1 LAGGVGGSQP
11 VVVSGSFSLS
21 STASH
26 TGRTGAA
33 APPAGWA
40 SSGYNGSNGAT
51 SSLFGGTFIGSGG
64 SGAIADNITAM
75 APDALTELDANAL
88 TELENV
94 SVMFVQSQNE
104 GTIATG
110 DTRVNARLV
119 GVSSEYFEAVKP
131 EIAMGSYLSSSSFA
145 QTAKDVVFGADAAN
159 DVGLTAD
166 MLGQTVKL
174 NGQDF
179 RLVGVLDDQAGF
191 GTSGRVYVTLDS
203 ARKLFS
209 QYPYVSSIV
218 IQANTAEQ
226 VDALQLTADSLLRE
240 RYGLGADTDARY
252 TITNQA
258 SLIAAVSSITDTL
271 GLLLTGIAAISLIV
285 GGIGIMNI
293 MLVSVRERTREIG
306 VRRAIGAK
314 QSNILTQFLIEAIV
328 LSLAGGVIGLILG
341 QIAAFFLAIL
351 GDWVFA
357 IKLDTVVLALGFS
370 LLVGVVFGVWPA
382 RTAAKLEP
390 IDALR
395 FE

>member
-1 LAGGVGGSQP
+1 MLGVVIGVAAIVALTSIVDGASQGINKSLAT
-11 VVVSGSFSLS
+11 L
-21 STASH
+21 
-26 TGRTGAA
+26 
-33 APPAGWA
+33 
-40 SSGYNGSNGAT
+40 
-51 SSLFGGTFIGSGG
+51 GTNQL
-64 SGAIADNITAM
+64 NITAM
-75 APDALTELDANAL
+75 APDSLTEQDAQELAA
-88 TELENV
+88 LENV
-94 SVMFVQSQNE
+94 SVMFVQSQNQ
-104 GTIATG
+104 GTIAT
-110 DTRVNARLV
+110 DDKRVNARLV
-119 GVSSEYFEAVKP
+119 GVSAQYFEAVKP
-131 EIAMGSYLSSSSFA
+131 EIALGSYLSSSSFA
-145 QTAKDVVFGADAAN
+145 ATAKDVVFGADAAN
-159 DVGLTAD
+159 DLGLTKA

-191 GTSGRVYVTLDS
+191 GTSGRVYVPIDS

-218 IQANTAEQ
+218 IQAETPEQ
-226 VDALQLTADSLLRE
+226 VDTLQLQADILLRE
-240 RYGLGADTDARY
+240 RYGLGAETTARY

-258 SLIAAVSSITDTL
+258 SLIAAVDSITATL

-328 LSLAGGVIGLILG
+328 LSLAGGVVGLILG
-341 QIAAFFLAIL
+341 EIAAFFLAVI
-351 GDWVFA
+351 GDWVFS
-357 IKLDTVVLALGFS
+357 IRLDTVGLALGFS

>member
-1 LAGGVGGSQP
+1 MKLLGTATLALNRIWATKIRSLLTMLGVVIGVAAIVALTSIVDGASQ
-11 VVVSGSFSLS
+11 GINKSL
-21 STASH
+21 
-26 TGRTGAA
+26 
-33 APPAGWA
+33 
-40 SSGYNGSNGAT
+40 AT
-51 SSLFGGTFIGSGG
+51 LGTNQL
-64 SGAIADNITAM
+64 NITAM
-75 APDALTELDANAL
+75 AADSLTEQDAQELAA
-88 TELENV
+88 LENV
-94 SVMFVQSQNE
+94 SVMFVQAQNQ

-110 DTRVNARLV
+110 DKRVNARLV
-119 GVSSEYFEAVKP
+119 GVSAKYFEAVKP
-131 EIAMGSYLSSSSFA
+131 EIALGSYLSSTSFA
-145 QTAKDVVFGADAAN
+145 ATAKDVVFGADAAN
-159 DVGLTAD
+159 DLGLTKA

-191 GTSGRVYVTLDS
+191 GTSGRVYVPIDS

-226 VDALQLTADSLLRE
+226 VDTLQLQADVLLRE
-240 RYGLGADTDARY
+240 RYGLGAETTARY

-258 SLIAAVSSITDTL
+258 SLIAAVGSITAIL

-328 LSLAGGVIGLILG
+328 LSLAGGVVGLILG
-341 QIAAFFLAIL
+341 EIAAFFLAVI
-351 GDWVFA
+351 GDWVFS
-357 IKLDTVVLALGFS
+357 IRLDTVGLALGFS

>member
-1 LAGGVGGSQP
+1 MRLLGTARLALNRIWATKVRSLLTMLGVVIGVAAIVALTSIVDGASQ
-11 VVVSGSFSLS
+11 GINKSL
-21 STASH
+21 
-26 TGRTGAA
+26 
-33 APPAGWA
+33 
-40 SSGYNGSNGAT
+40 AT
-51 SSLFGGTFIGSGG
+51 LGTNQL
-64 SGAIADNITAM
+64 NITAM
-75 APDALTELDANAL
+75 APDALSEQDAEALAALDG
-88 TELENV
+88 V
-94 SVMFVQSQNE
+94 SVMFVQTQNE
-104 GTIATG
+104 GTIAT
-110 DTRVNARLV
+110 DDARVNARLV
-119 GVSSEYFEAVKP
+119 GVSSQYFAAVKP
-131 EIAMGSYLSSSSFA
+131 DIAMGSYLSDSKFA
-145 QTAKDVVFGADAAN
+145 ATSKDVVFGADAAN
-159 DVGLTAD
+159 DLGLTSD
-166 MLGQTVKL
+166 MLGKTVKL

-191 GTSGRVYVTLDS
+191 GTNGRVYVTLDA

-218 IQANTAEQ
+218 VQAETPEA
-226 VDALQLTADSLLRE
+226 VDALQLASDRLLRE

-271 GLLLTGIAAISLIV
+271 GLLLTGIAGISLVV

-328 LSLAGGVIGLILG
+328 LSLAGGVVGLILG
-341 QIAAFFLAIL
+341 QIAAYFLAIV
-351 GDWVFA
+351 GDWVFS
-357 IKLDTVVLALGFS
+357 IQLETVLLALGFS
-370 LLVGVVFGVWPA
+370 LVVGVVFGVWPA

>member
-1 LAGGVGGSQP
+1 MRLLGTAALALNRIWATKVRSLLTMLGVVIGVAAIVALTSIVDGASQ
-11 VVVSGSFSLS
+11 GINKSL
-21 STASH
+21 
-26 TGRTGAA
+26 
-33 APPAGWA
+33 
-40 SSGYNGSNGAT
+40 AT
-51 SSLFGGTFIGSGG
+51 LGTNQL
-64 SGAIADNITAM
+64 NITAM

-88 TELENV
+88 AELENV

-131 EIAMGSYLSSSSFA
+131 EIALGSYLSSSSFA

-218 IQANTAEQ
+218 IQANTPEQ

-240 RYGLGADTDARY
+240 RYGLGADTEARY

-357 IKLDTVVLALGFS
+357 IKLDTVLLALGFS

>member
-1 LAGGVGGSQP
+1 MLGVVIGVAAIVALTSIVDGASQGINKSLAT
-11 VVVSGSFSLS
+11 L
-21 STASH
+21 
-26 TGRTGAA
+26 
-33 APPAGWA
+33 
-40 SSGYNGSNGAT
+40 
-51 SSLFGGTFIGSGG
+51 GTNQL
-64 SGAIADNITAM
+64 NITAM

-88 TELENV
+88 AELENV

-110 DTRVNARLV
+110 DTRVTARLV
-119 GVSSEYFEAVKP
+119 GVSSQYFEAVKP
-131 EIAMGSYLSSSSFA
+131 EIALGGYLSSSSFA
-145 QTAKDVVFGADAAN
+145 QSAKDVVFGADAAN

-218 IQANTAEQ
+218 IQANTPEQ
-226 VDALQLTADSLLRE
+226 VDALQVTADTLLRE
-240 RYGLGADTDARY
+240 RYGLSPDTTARY

-357 IKLDTVVLALGFS
+357 IRLDTVLLALGFS

>member
-1 LAGGVGGSQP
+1 MRLLGTAALALNRIWATKVRSLLTMLGVVIGVAAIVALTSIVDGASQ
-11 VVVSGSFSLS
+11 GINKSL
-21 STASH
+21 
-26 TGRTGAA
+26 
-33 APPAGWA
+33 
-40 SSGYNGSNGAT
+40 AT
-51 SSLFGGTFIGSGG
+51 LGTNQL
-64 SGAIADNITAM
+64 NITAM

-88 TELENV
+88 AELENV

-119 GVSSEYFEAVKP
+119 GVSPEYFQAVKP
-131 EIAMGSYLSSSSFA
+131 EIALGSYLSSSSFA

-218 IQANTAEQ
+218 IQANTPEQ

-240 RYGLGADTDARY
+240 RYGLGVDTEARY

-341 QIAAFFLAIL
+341 EIAAFFLAIL

>member
-1 LAGGVGGSQP
+1 MRLLGTAALALNRIWATKVRSLLTMLGVVIGVAAIVALTSIVDGASQ
-11 VVVSGSFSLS
+11 GINKSL
-21 STASH
+21 
-26 TGRTGAA
+26 
-33 APPAGWA
+33 
-40 SSGYNGSNGAT
+40 AT
-51 SSLFGGTFIGSGG
+51 LGTNQL
-64 SGAIADNITAM
+64 NITAM

-88 TELENV
+88 AELENV

-119 GVSSEYFEAVKP
+119 GVSPEYFQAVKP
-131 EIAMGSYLSSSSFA
+131 EIALGSYLSSSSFA

-218 IQANTAEQ
+218 VQANTPEQ

-341 QIAAFFLAIL
+341 EIAAFFLAIL

>member
-1 LAGGVGGSQP
+1 MRLLGTARLALNRIWATKVRSLLTMLGVVIGVAAIVALTSIVDGASQ
-11 VVVSGSFSLS
+11 GINKSL
-21 STASH
+21 
-26 TGRTGAA
+26 
-33 APPAGWA
+33 
-40 SSGYNGSNGAT
+40 AT
-51 SSLFGGTFIGSGG
+51 LGTNQL
-64 SGAIADNITAM
+64 NITAM
-75 APDALTELDANAL
+75 APDALSEQDAEALAALDG
-88 TELENV
+88 V
-94 SVMFVQSQNE
+94 SVMFVQTQNE
-104 GTIATG
+104 GTIAT
-110 DTRVNARLV
+110 DDARVNARLV
-119 GVSSEYFEAVKP
+119 GVSSQYFAAVKP
-131 EIAMGSYLSSSSFA
+131 DIAMGSYLSDSKFA
-145 QTAKDVVFGADAAN
+145 ATSKDVVFGADAAN
-159 DVGLTAD
+159 DLGLTSD
-166 MLGQTVKL
+166 MLGKTVKL

-191 GTSGRVYVTLDS
+191 GTNGRVYVTLDA

-218 IQANTAEQ
+218 VQAETPEA
-226 VDALQLTADSLLRE
+226 VDALQLASDRLLRE
-240 RYGLGADTDARY
+240 RYGLSADTDARY

-271 GLLLTGIAAISLIV
+271 GLLLTGIAGISLVV

-328 LSLAGGVIGLILG
+328 LSLAGGVVGLILG
-341 QIAAFFLAIL
+341 EIAAYFLAII
-351 GDWVFA
+351 GDWVFS
-357 IKLDTVVLALGFS
+357 IQLETVLLALGFS
-370 LLVGVVFGVWPA
+370 LVVGVVFGVWPA

>member
-1 LAGGVGGSQP
+1 VRLLGTAALALNRIWATKVRSLLTMLGVVIGVAAIVALTSIVDGASQ
-11 VVVSGSFSLS
+11 GINKSL
-21 STASH
+21 
-26 TGRTGAA
+26 
-33 APPAGWA
+33 
-40 SSGYNGSNGAT
+40 AT
-51 SSLFGGTFIGSGG
+51 LGTNQL
-64 SGAIADNITAM
+64 NITAM
-75 APDALTELDANAL
+75 APDALTELDASAL
-88 TELENV
+88 AELENV

-119 GVSSEYFEAVKP
+119 GVSSEYFQAVKP
-131 EIAMGSYLSSSSFA
+131 EIALGSYLSSSSFA

-218 IQANTAEQ
+218 IQANTPQQ

-240 RYGLGADTDARY
+240 RYGLGADTEARY

-328 LSLAGGVIGLILG
+328 LSLVGGVIGLILG
-341 QIAAFFLAIL
+341 EIAAFFLAIL
-351 GDWVFA
+351 GDWVFE

>member
-1 LAGGVGGSQP
+1 VAAIVALTSIVDGASQGINKSLAT
-11 VVVSGSFSLS
+11 L
-21 STASH
+21 
-26 TGRTGAA
+26 
-33 APPAGWA
+33 
-40 SSGYNGSNGAT
+40 
-51 SSLFGGTFIGSGG
+51 GTNQL
-64 SGAIADNITAM
+64 NITAM
-75 APDALTELDANAL
+75 AADSLTEQDAQELAA
-88 TELENV
+88 LENV
-94 SVMFVQSQNE
+94 SVMFVQSQNQ
-104 GTIATG
+104 GTVATG
-110 DTRVNARLV
+110 EKRVNARLV
-119 GVSSEYFEAVKP
+119 GVSAKYFEAVKP
-131 EIAMGSYLSSSSFA
+131 EIALGSYLSSSSFA
-145 QTAKDVVFGADAAN
+145 ATAKDVVFGADAAN
-159 DVGLTAD
+159 DLGLTKA

-191 GTSGRVYVTLDS
+191 GTSGRVYVPIDS

-218 IQANTAEQ
+218 IQAGTPEQ
-226 VDALQLTADSLLRE
+226 VDALQLQADVLLRE
-240 RYGLGADTDARY
+240 RYGLGEETTARY

-258 SLIAAVSSITDTL
+258 SLIAAVGSITATL

-328 LSLAGGVIGLILG
+328 LSLAGGVVGLILG
-341 QIAAFFLAIL
+341 EIAAFFLAVI

-357 IKLDTVVLALGFS
+357 IRLDTVGLALGFS

>member
-1 LAGGVGGSQP
+1 MNLLGTAALALNRIWATKVRSLLTMLGVVIGVAAIVALTSIVDGASQ
-11 VVVSGSFSLS
+11 GINKSL
-21 STASH
+21 
-26 TGRTGAA
+26 
-33 APPAGWA
+33 
-40 SSGYNGSNGAT
+40 AT
-51 SSLFGGTFIGSGG
+51 LGTNQL
-64 SGAIADNITAM
+64 NITAM
-75 APDALTELDANAL
+75 AADSLTEQDAQELAA
-88 TELENV
+88 LENV
-94 SVMFVQSQNE
+94 SLMFVQAQNQ

-110 DTRVNARLV
+110 DKRVNARLV
-119 GVSSEYFEAVKP
+119 GVSADYFEAVKP
-131 EIAMGSYLSSSSFA
+131 EIALGSYLSSSPFA
-145 QTAKDVVFGADAAN
+145 TTAKDVVFGADAAN
-159 DVGLTAD
+159 DLGLTEAV
-166 MLGQTVKL
+166 LGQTVKL

-191 GTSGRVYVTLDS
+191 GTSGRVYVPLDS

-218 IQANTAEQ
+218 IQAETAEQ
-226 VDALQLTADSLLRE
+226 VDTLQLQADVLLRE
-240 RYGLGADTDARY
+240 RYGLGDETTARY

-258 SLIAAVSSITDTL
+258 SLIAAVGSITATL
-271 GLLLTGIAAISLIV
+271 GLLLTGIAGISLIV

-328 LSLAGGVIGLILG
+328 LSLAGGVVGLILG
-341 QIAAFFLAIL
+341 EIAAFFLAVL

-357 IKLDTVVLALGFS
+357 IKLETVGLALGFS

>member
-1 LAGGVGGSQP
+1 VRLLGTAALALNRIWATKVRSLLTMLGVVIGVAAIVALTSIVDGASQ
-11 VVVSGSFSLS
+11 GINKSL
-21 STASH
+21 
-26 TGRTGAA
+26 
-33 APPAGWA
+33 
-40 SSGYNGSNGAT
+40 AT
-51 SSLFGGTFIGSGG
+51 LGTNQL
-64 SGAIADNITAM
+64 NITAM

-88 TELENV
+88 AELENV

-131 EIAMGSYLSSSSFA
+131 EIALGSYLSSSSFA

-191 GTSGRVYVTLDS
+191 GTSGRVYVTLES

-218 IQANTAEQ
+218 IQANTPEQ

-240 RYGLGADTDARY
+240 RYGLGA
-252 TITNQA
+252 
-258 SLIAAVSSITDTL
+258 SSITDTL

-328 LSLAGGVIGLILG
+328 LSLVGGVIGLILG
-341 QIAAFFLAIL
+341 EIAAFFLAIL

-357 IKLDTVVLALGFS
+357 IKLDTVLLALGFS

>member
-1 LAGGVGGSQP
+1 VRLLGTAALALNRIWATKVRSLLTMLGVVIGVAAIVALTSIVDGASQ
-11 VVVSGSFSLS
+11 GINKSL
-21 STASH
+21 
-26 TGRTGAA
+26 
-33 APPAGWA
+33 
-40 SSGYNGSNGAT
+40 AT
-51 SSLFGGTFIGSGG
+51 LGTNQL
-64 SGAIADNITAM
+64 NITAM

-88 TELENV
+88 AELDDV

-110 DTRVNARLV
+110 DIRVNARLV
-119 GVSSEYFEAVKP
+119 GVSSKYFEAVKP
-131 EIAMGSYLSSSSFA
+131 EIALGSYLSSSSYA

-191 GTSGRVYVTLDS
+191 GTGGRVYVTLDS

-218 IQANTAEQ
+218 VQANTPEQ
-226 VDALQLTADSLLRE
+226 VDALQLSVDQLLRE
-240 RYGLGADTDARY
+240 RYGLRAETDARY

-328 LSLAGGVIGLILG
+328 LSLAGGVIGLFFG
-341 QIAAFFLAIL
+341 QVAAFFLAIL

-357 IKLDTVVLALGFS
+357 IRLDTVLLALGFS

>member
-1 LAGGVGGSQP
+1 MRLLGTAALALNRIWATKVRSLLTMLGVVIGVAAIVALTSIVDGASQ
-11 VVVSGSFSLS
+11 GINKSL
-21 STASH
+21 
-26 TGRTGAA
+26 
-33 APPAGWA
+33 
-40 SSGYNGSNGAT
+40 AT
-51 SSLFGGTFIGSGG
+51 LGTNQL
-64 SGAIADNITAM
+64 NITAM

-166 MLGQTVKL
+166 MLGQTLKL

>member
-1 LAGGVGGSQP
+1 MRLLGTARLALNRIWATKVRSLLTMLGVVIGVAAIVALTSIVDGASQ
-11 VVVSGSFSLS
+11 GINKSL
-21 STASH
+21 
-26 TGRTGAA
+26 
-33 APPAGWA
+33 
-40 SSGYNGSNGAT
+40 AT
-51 SSLFGGTFIGSGG
+51 LGTNQL
-64 SGAIADNITAM
+64 NITAM
-75 APDALTELDANAL
+75 APDALSEQDANAL
-88 TELENV
+88 AALEGV
-94 SVMFVQSQNE
+94 SVMFVQTSNE
-104 GTIATG
+104 GTIATA
-110 DTRVNARLV
+110 DKRVNARLV
-119 GVSSEYFEAVKP
+119 GVSSEYFDAVKP
-131 EIAMGSYLSSSSFA
+131 DIAMGSYLSNSKFAASS
-145 QTAKDVVFGADAAN
+145 KDVVFGADAAN
-159 DVGLTAD
+159 DLGLTD
-166 MLGQTVKL
+166 EMLGQTVKL

-191 GTSGRVYVTLDS
+191 GTNGRVYVTLDA

-218 IQANTAEQ
+218 VQAETPEA
-226 VDALQLTADSLLRE
+226 VDALQLATDKLLRE
-240 RYGLGADTDARY
+240 RYGLGTDTDARY

-271 GLLLTGIAAISLIV
+271 GLLLTGIAGISLVV

-328 LSLAGGVIGLILG
+328 LSLAGGVVGLILG
-341 QIAAFFLAIL
+341 EIAAYFLAII
-351 GDWVFA
+351 GDWVFS
-357 IKLDTVVLALGFS
+357 IQLETVLLALGFS
-370 LLVGVVFGVWPA
+370 LVVGVVFGVWPA

>member
-1 LAGGVGGSQP
+1 MRLLGTARLALNRIWATKVRSLLTMLGVVIGVAAIVALTSIVDGASQ
-11 VVVSGSFSLS
+11 GINKSL
-21 STASH
+21 
-26 TGRTGAA
+26 
-33 APPAGWA
+33 
-40 SSGYNGSNGAT
+40 AT
-51 SSLFGGTFIGSGG
+51 LGTNQL
-64 SGAIADNITAM
+64 NITAM
-75 APDALTELDANAL
+75 APDALTEQDAAALAELDG
-88 TELENV
+88 V
-94 SVMFVQSQNE
+94 SVMFVQAQNE
-104 GTIATG
+104 GTIATQ
-110 DTRVNARLV
+110 DKRVNARLV
-119 GVSSEYFEAVKP
+119 GVSSQYFAAVKP
-131 EIAMGSYLSSSSFA
+131 EIALGAYLSDSKFA
-145 QTAKDVVFGADAAN
+145 ASAKDVVFGADAAN
-159 DVGLTAD
+159 DLGLTSD

-191 GTSGRVYVTLDS
+191 GTGGRVYVTLDA

-218 IQANTAEQ
+218 VQADTPEA
-226 VDALQLTADSLLRE
+226 VDALQVASDRLLRE
-240 RYGLGADTDARY
+240 RYGLNAETDARY

-271 GLLLTGIAAISLIV
+271 GLLLTGIAGISLIV

-328 LSLAGGVIGLILG
+328 LSLAGGVVGLILG
-341 QIAAFFLAIL
+341 QIAAFFLAII
-351 GDWVFA
+351 GDWVFS
-357 IKLDTVVLALGFS
+357 IQLETVLLALGFS
-370 LLVGVVFGVWPA
+370 LVVGVVFGVWPA

>member
-1 LAGGVGGSQP
+1 VRLLGTAALALNRIWATKVRSLLTMLGVVIGVAAIVALTSIVDGASQ
-11 VVVSGSFSLS
+11 GINKSL
-21 STASH
+21 
-26 TGRTGAA
+26 
-33 APPAGWA
+33 
-40 SSGYNGSNGAT
+40 AT
-51 SSLFGGTFIGSGG
+51 LGTNQL
-64 SGAIADNITAM
+64 NITAM

-88 TELENV
+88 AELENV

-119 GVSSEYFEAVKP
+119 GVSSEYFQAVKP
-131 EIAMGSYLSSSSFA
+131 EIALGSYLSSSSFA

-218 IQANTAEQ
+218 VQANTPEQ

-240 RYGLGADTDARY
+240 RYGLGADTEARY

-341 QIAAFFLAIL
+341 EIAAFFLAIL

-357 IKLDTVVLALGFS
+357 IKLDTVLLALGFS

>member
-1 LAGGVGGSQP
+1 MRILGTAALALNRIWATKVRSLLTMLGVVIGVAAIVALTSIVDGASQ
-11 VVVSGSFSLS
+11 GINKSL
-21 STASH
+21 
-26 TGRTGAA
+26 
-33 APPAGWA
+33 
-40 SSGYNGSNGAT
+40 AT
-51 SSLFGGTFIGSGG
+51 LGTNQL
-64 SGAIADNITAM
+64 NITAM

-88 TELENV
+88 ASLDDV
-94 SVMFVQSQNE
+94 SVMFVQSSNE

-119 GVSSEYFEAVKP
+119 GVSKDYFEAVKP
-131 EIAMGSYLSSSSFA
+131 EIALGAYLSSSSQA
-145 QTAKDVVFGADAAN
+145 QSAKDVVFGADAAN
-159 DVGLTAD
+159 DVGITSD

-218 IQANTAEQ
+218 IQANTPEQ
-226 VDALQLTADSLLRE
+226 VDALQVTADQLLRE
-240 RYGLGADTDARY
+240 RYGLAADTDARY

-328 LSLAGGVIGLILG
+328 LSLAGGVVGLILG
-341 QIAAFFLAIL
+341 EIAAFFLAIL
-351 GDWVFA
+351 GDWVFS
-357 IKLDTVVLALGFS
+357 IRLDTVLLALGFS
-370 LLVGVVFGVWPA
+370 LLVGVVFGVRPA

>member
-1 LAGGVGGSQP
+1 MRLLGTATLALNRIWATKVRSLLTMLGVVIGVAAIVALTSIVDGASQ
-11 VVVSGSFSLS
+11 GINKSL
-21 STASH
+21 
-26 TGRTGAA
+26 
-33 APPAGWA
+33 
-40 SSGYNGSNGAT
+40 AT
-51 SSLFGGTFIGSGG
+51 LGTNQL
-64 SGAIADNITAM
+64 NITAM
-75 APDALTELDANAL
+75 APDALSELDARAL
-88 TELENV
+88 AELDGV
-94 SVMFVQSQNE
+94 SVMFMQAQNE

-110 DTRVNARLV
+110 DTRVTARLV
-119 GVSSEYFEAVKP
+119 GVSSQYFEAVKP
-131 EIAMGSYLSSSSFA
+131 EVAMGSYLSSSSFA
-145 QTAKDVVFGADAAN
+145 ASAKDVVFGADAAN

-166 MLGQTVKL
+166 MLGKTVKL

-191 GTSGRVYVTLDS
+191 GTSGRVYVTLDA

-218 IQANTAEQ
+218 VQAKTPEQ
-226 VDALQLTADSLLRE
+226 VDALQLNTDSLLRE
-240 RYGLGADTDARY
+240 RYGLAQDTDARY

-258 SLIAAVSSITDTL
+258 SLLAAVGSITETL

-328 LSLAGGVIGLILG
+328 LSLAGGVVGLILG
-341 QIAAFFLAIL
+341 EIAAFFLALL
-351 GDWVFA
+351 GDWVFV
-357 IKLDTVVLALGFS
+357 IRLDTVTMALGFS
-370 LLVGVVFGVWPA
+370 LLIGVVFGVWPA

>member
-1 LAGGVGGSQP
+1 MKLLGTAALALNRIWATKVRSLLTMLGVVIGVAAIVALTSIVDGASQ
-11 VVVSGSFSLS
+11 GINKSL
-21 STASH
+21 
-26 TGRTGAA
+26 
-33 APPAGWA
+33 
-40 SSGYNGSNGAT
+40 AT
-51 SSLFGGTFIGSGG
+51 LGTNQL
-64 SGAIADNITAM
+64 NITAM
-75 APDALTELDANAL
+75 AADSLTEQDAQELAA
-88 TELENV
+88 LENV
-94 SVMFVQSQNE
+94 SVMFVQAQNQ

-110 DTRVNARLV
+110 DKRVSARLV
-119 GVSSEYFEAVKP
+119 GVSSQYFDAVKP
-131 EIAMGSYLSSSSFA
+131 EIALGSYLSSSSFA
-145 QTAKDVVFGADAAN
+145 GTAKDVVFGADAAN
-159 DVGLTAD
+159 DLGLTKA

-191 GTSGRVYVTLDS
+191 GTSGRVYVPIDS

-218 IQANTAEQ
+218 IQAGTPEQ
-226 VDALQLTADSLLRE
+226 VDTLQLQADVLLRE
-240 RYGLGADTDARY
+240 RYGLGAETTARY

-258 SLIAAVSSITDTL
+258 SLIAAVGSITATL

-328 LSLAGGVIGLILG
+328 LSLAGGVVGLILG
-341 QIAAFFLAIL
+341 EIAAFFLAVI

-357 IKLDTVVLALGFS
+357 IRLDTVGLALGFS

>member
-1 LAGGVGGSQP
+1 MRLLGTAALALNRIWATKVRSLLTMLGVVIGVAAIVALTSIVDGASQ
-11 VVVSGSFSLS
+11 GINKSL
-21 STASH
+21 
-26 TGRTGAA
+26 
-33 APPAGWA
+33 
-40 SSGYNGSNGAT
+40 AT
-51 SSLFGGTFIGSGG
+51 LGTNQL
-64 SGAIADNITAM
+64 NITAM

-88 TELENV
+88 AGLENV

-119 GVSSEYFEAVKP
+119 GVSPEYFQAVKP
-131 EIAMGSYLSSSSFA
+131 EIALGSYLSSSSYA

-218 IQANTAEQ
+218 IQSNTPEQ

-240 RYGLGADTDARY
+240 RYGLGVDTDARY

-341 QIAAFFLAIL
+341 EIAAFFLAIL

>member
-1 LAGGVGGSQP
+1 VRLLGTAALALNRIWATKVRSLLTMLGVVIGVAAIVALTSIVDGASQ
-11 VVVSGSFSLS
+11 GINKSL
-21 STASH
+21 
-26 TGRTGAA
+26 
-33 APPAGWA
+33 
-40 SSGYNGSNGAT
+40 AT
-51 SSLFGGTFIGSGG
+51 LGTNQL
-64 SGAIADNITAM
+64 NITAM

-88 TELENV
+88 AELENV

-110 DTRVNARLV
+110 DTRVIARLV

-131 EIAMGSYLSSSSFA
+131 EIALGSYLSSSSFA

-179 RLVGVLDDQAGF
+179 RFVGVLDDQAGF

-218 IQANTAEQ
+218 VQANTPEQ

-240 RYGLGADTDARY
+240 RYGLGVDTEARY

-328 LSLAGGVIGLILG
+328 LSLTGGVIGLILG
-341 QIAAFFLAIL
+341 EIAAFFLAIL

-357 IKLDTVVLALGFS
+357 IKLDTVLLALGFS

>member
-1 LAGGVGGSQP
+1 MLGVVIGVAAIVALTSIVDGASQGINKSLAT
-11 VVVSGSFSLS
+11 L
-21 STASH
+21 
-26 TGRTGAA
+26 
-33 APPAGWA
+33 
-40 SSGYNGSNGAT
+40 
-51 SSLFGGTFIGSGG
+51 GTNQL
-64 SGAIADNITAM
+64 NITAM

-88 TELENV
+88 AELENV

-110 DTRVNARLV
+110 DIRVNARLV
-119 GVSSEYFEAVKP
+119 GVSSKYFEAVKP
-131 EIAMGSYLSSSSFA
+131 EIALGSYLSSSSLA

-218 IQANTAEQ
+218 IQANTPEQ
-226 VDALQLTADSLLRE
+226 VDALQVTADSLLRE
-240 RYGLGADTDARY
+240 RYGLGADTEARY

-357 IKLDTVVLALGFS
+357 VKLDTVVLALGFS

>member
-1 LAGGVGGSQP
+1 MKLLGTAALALNRIWATKVRSLLTMLGVVIGVAAIVALTSIVDGASQ
-11 VVVSGSFSLS
+11 GINKSL
-21 STASH
+21 
-26 TGRTGAA
+26 
-33 APPAGWA
+33 
-40 SSGYNGSNGAT
+40 AT
-51 SSLFGGTFIGSGG
+51 LGTNQL
-64 SGAIADNITAM
+64 NITSM
-75 APDALTELDANAL
+75 AADSLTEQDAQELAA
-88 TELENV
+88 LENV
-94 SVMFVQSQNE
+94 SVMFVQAQNQ

-110 DTRVNARLV
+110 DKRVSARLV
-119 GVSSEYFEAVKP
+119 GVSSQYFDAVKP
-131 EIAMGSYLSSSSFA
+131 EIALGSYLSSSSFA
-145 QTAKDVVFGADAAN
+145 ATAKDVVFGADAAN
-159 DVGLTAD
+159 DLSLTKA

-191 GTSGRVYVTLDS
+191 GTSGRVYVPIDS

-218 IQANTAEQ
+218 IQADTPEQ
-226 VDALQLTADSLLRE
+226 VDTLQLQADVLLRE
-240 RYGLGADTDARY
+240 RYGLGEETTARY

-258 SLIAAVSSITDTL
+258 SLIAAVGSITATL

-328 LSLAGGVIGLILG
+328 LSLAGGVVGLILG
-341 QIAAFFLAIL
+341 EIAAFFLAVI

-357 IKLDTVVLALGFS
+357 IRLDTVGLALGFS

>member
-1 LAGGVGGSQP
+1 MRLLGTAALALNRIWATKVRSLLTMLGVVIGVAAIVALTSIVDGASQ
-11 VVVSGSFSLS
+11 GINKSL
-21 STASH
+21 
-26 TGRTGAA
+26 
-33 APPAGWA
+33 
-40 SSGYNGSNGAT
+40 AT
-51 SSLFGGTFIGSGG
+51 LGTNQL
-64 SGAIADNITAM
+64 NITAM

-88 TELENV
+88 AELENV

-119 GVSSEYFEAVKP
+119 GVSSEYFDAVRP
-131 EIAMGSYLSSSSFA
+131 EIALGSYLSSSSFA

-159 DVGLTAD
+159 DVGITAD

-218 IQANTAEQ
+218 IQANTPEQ
-226 VDALQLTADSLLRE
+226 VDALQVTADNLLRE
-240 RYGLGADTDARY
+240 RYGLGAETEARY

-351 GDWVFA
+351 GDWVFS
-357 IKLDTVVLALGFS
+357 IRLDTVLLALGFS

>member
-1 LAGGVGGSQP
+1 MKLLGTATLALNRIWATKIRSLLTMLGVVIGVAAIVALTSIVDGASQ
-11 VVVSGSFSLS
+11 GINKSL
-21 STASH
+21 
-26 TGRTGAA
+26 
-33 APPAGWA
+33 
-40 SSGYNGSNGAT
+40 AT
-51 SSLFGGTFIGSGG
+51 LGTNQL
-64 SGAIADNITAM
+64 NITAM
-75 APDALTELDANAL
+75 AADSLTEQDAQELAA
-88 TELENV
+88 LENV
-94 SVMFVQSQNE
+94 SVMFVQAQNQ

-110 DTRVNARLV
+110 DKRVNARLV
-119 GVSSEYFEAVKP
+119 GVSAKYFEAVKP
-131 EIAMGSYLSSSSFA
+131 EIALGSYLSSSSFA
-145 QTAKDVVFGADAAN
+145 ATAKDVVFGADAAN
-159 DVGLTAD
+159 DLGLTKA

-174 NGQDF
+174 NGQGF

-191 GTSGRVYVTLDS
+191 GTSGRVYVPIDS

-226 VDALQLTADSLLRE
+226 VDTLQLQADVLLRE
-240 RYGLGADTDARY
+240 RYGLGAETTARS

-258 SLIAAVSSITDTL
+258 SLIAAVGSITATL

-328 LSLAGGVIGLILG
+328 LSLAGGVVGLILG
-341 QIAAFFLAIL
+341 EIAAFFLAVI
-351 GDWVFA
+351 GDWVFS
-357 IKLDTVVLALGFS
+357 IRLDTVGLALGFS

>member
-1 LAGGVGGSQP
+1 MRLLGTAALALNRIWATKVRSLLTMLGVVIGVAAIVALTSIVDGASQ
-11 VVVSGSFSLS
+11 GINKSL
-21 STASH
+21 
-26 TGRTGAA
+26 
-33 APPAGWA
+33 
-40 SSGYNGSNGAT
+40 AT
-51 SSLFGGTFIGSGG
+51 LGTNQL
-64 SGAIADNITAM
+64 NITAM

-88 TELENV
+88 AELENV

-119 GVSSEYFEAVKP
+119 GVSSKYFQAVKP
-131 EIAMGSYLSSSSFA
+131 EIALGSYLSSSSFA

-218 IQANTAEQ
+218 IQANTPEQ
-226 VDALQLTADSLLRE
+226 VDVLQLTADSLLRE

-341 QIAAFFLAIL
+341 EIAAFFLAIL

-357 IKLDTVVLALGFS
+357 IKLDTVLLALGFS

>member
-1 LAGGVGGSQP
+1 MKLLGTATLALNRIWATKIRSLLTMLGVVIGVAAIVALTSIVDGASQ
-11 VVVSGSFSLS
+11 GINKSL
-21 STASH
+21 
-26 TGRTGAA
+26 
-33 APPAGWA
+33 
-40 SSGYNGSNGAT
+40 AT
-51 SSLFGGTFIGSGG
+51 LGTNQL
-64 SGAIADNITAM
+64 NITAM
-75 APDALTELDANAL
+75 AADSLTEQDSQELAA
-88 TELENV
+88 LENV
-94 SVMFVQSQNE
+94 SVMFVQAQNQ

-110 DTRVNARLV
+110 DKRVNARLV
-119 GVSSEYFEAVKP
+119 GVSAKYFEAVKP
-131 EIAMGSYLSSSSFA
+131 EIALGSYLSSSSFA
-145 QTAKDVVFGADAAN
+145 ATAKDVVFGADAAN
-159 DVGLTAD
+159 DLGLTKA

-191 GTSGRVYVTLDS
+191 GTSGRVYVPIDS

-226 VDALQLTADSLLRE
+226 VDTLQLQADVLLRE
-240 RYGLGADTDARY
+240 RYGLGAETTARY

-258 SLIAAVSSITDTL
+258 SLIAAVGSITATL

-328 LSLAGGVIGLILG
+328 LSLAGGVVGLILG
-341 QIAAFFLAIL
+341 EIAAFFLAVI
-351 GDWVFA
+351 GDWVFS
-357 IKLDTVVLALGFS
+357 IRLDTVGLALGFS

>member
-1 LAGGVGGSQP
+1 MRLLGTARLALNRIWATKVRSLLTMLGVVIGVAAIVALTSIVDGASQ
-11 VVVSGSFSLS
+11 GINKSL
-21 STASH
+21 
-26 TGRTGAA
+26 
-33 APPAGWA
+33 
-40 SSGYNGSNGAT
+40 AT
-51 SSLFGGTFIGSGG
+51 LGTNQL
-64 SGAIADNITAM
+64 NITAM
-75 APDALTELDANAL
+75 APDALSEQDAQALATLDG
-88 TELENV
+88 V
-94 SVMFVQSQNE
+94 SVMFVQTQND
-104 GTIATG
+104 GTIAT
-110 DTRVNARLV
+110 DDKRVNARLV
-119 GVSSEYFEAVKP
+119 GVSSQYFEAVKP
-131 EIAMGSYLSSSSFA
+131 DIALGSYLSDSKFA
-145 QTAKDVVFGADAAN
+145 ATSKDVVFGADAAN
-159 DVGLTAD
+159 ELGLTEK
-166 MLGQTVKL
+166 MLGEIVKL

-191 GTSGRVYVTLDS
+191 GTSGRVYVTLDA

-218 IQANTAEQ
+218 VQAETPEA
-226 VDALQLTADSLLRE
+226 VDALQLAADRLLRE
-240 RYGLGADTDARY
+240 RYGLSAATDARY

-271 GLLLTGIAAISLIV
+271 GLLLTGIAGISLVV

-328 LSLAGGVIGLILG
+328 LSLAGGVVGLILG
-341 QIAAFFLAIL
+341 EIAAYFLAII
-351 GDWVFA
+351 GDWVFS
-357 IKLDTVVLALGFS
+357 IQLETILLALGFS
-370 LLVGVVFGVWPA
+370 LVVGVVFGVWPA

>member
-1 LAGGVGGSQP
+1 MKILGTAALALNRIWATKVRSLLTMLGVVIGVAAIVALTSIVDGASQ
-11 VVVSGSFSLS
+11 GINKSL
-21 STASH
+21 
-26 TGRTGAA
+26 
-33 APPAGWA
+33 
-40 SSGYNGSNGAT
+40 AT
-51 SSLFGGTFIGSGG
+51 LGTNQL
-64 SGAIADNITAM
+64 NITAM
-75 APDALTELDANAL
+75 APDALTEQDAKAL
-88 TELENV
+88 AELEDV

-131 EIAMGSYLSSSSFA
+131 EIALGSYLSSSSFA

-159 DVGLTAD
+159 DVGLTAE

-191 GTSGRVYVTLDS
+191 GTGGRVYVTLDS

-218 IQANTAEQ
+218 IQANTPEQ
-226 VDALQLTADSLLRE
+226 VDGLQVTADSLLRE
-240 RYGLGADTDARY
+240 RYGLGVDTKARY

-314 QSNILTQFLIEAIV
+314 QSDILTQFLIEAIV
-328 LSLAGGVIGLILG
+328 LSLAGGVVGLILG
-341 QIAAFFLAIL
+341 EIAAFFLAIL

-357 IKLDTVVLALGFS
+357 IKLDTVLLALGFS

>member
-1 LAGGVGGSQP
+1 MKLLGTARLALNRIWATKVRSLLTMLGVVIGVAAIVALTSIVDGASQ
-11 VVVSGSFSLS
+11 GINKSL
-21 STASH
+21 
-26 TGRTGAA
+26 
-33 APPAGWA
+33 
-40 SSGYNGSNGAT
+40 AT
-51 SSLFGGTFIGSGG
+51 LGTNQL
-64 SGAIADNITAM
+64 NITAM
-75 APDALTELDANAL
+75 APDALSEQDAYALAELDGVL
-88 TELENV
+88 
-94 SVMFVQSQNE
+94 VMFVQTQNE
-104 GTIATG
+104 GTIAT
-110 DTRVNARLV
+110 DNKRVNARLV
-119 GVSSEYFEAVKP
+119 GVSAQYFEAVKP
-131 EIAMGSYLSSSSFA
+131 DIALGSYLSDSKFA
-145 QTAKDVVFGADAAN
+145 ASAKDVVFGADAAN
-159 DVGLTAD
+159 DLGLTAS
-166 MLGQTVKL
+166 MLGQSVKL

-191 GTSGRVYVTLDS
+191 GTSGRVYVTLDA

-218 IQANTAEQ
+218 VQAETPEA
-226 VDALQLTADSLLRE
+226 VDALQLATDKLLRE
-240 RYGLGADTDARY
+240 RYGLGTETDARY

-271 GLLLTGIAAISLIV
+271 GLLLTGIAGISLVV

-328 LSLAGGVIGLILG
+328 LSLAGGVVGLILG
-341 QIAAFFLAIL
+341 EIAAYFLAII
-351 GDWVFA
+351 GDWVFS
-357 IKLDTVVLALGFS
+357 IQLETVLLALGFS
-370 LLVGVVFGVWPA
+370 LVVGVVFGVWPA

>member
-1 LAGGVGGSQP
+1 MRILGTAALALNRIWATKVRSLLTMLGVVIGVAAIVALTSIVDGASQ
-11 VVVSGSFSLS
+11 GINKSL
-21 STASH
+21 
-26 TGRTGAA
+26 
-33 APPAGWA
+33 
-40 SSGYNGSNGAT
+40 AT
-51 SSLFGGTFIGSGG
+51 LGTNQL
-64 SGAIADNITAM
+64 NITAM

-88 TELENV
+88 EDLENV

-119 GVSSEYFEAVKP
+119 GVSSQYFEAVKP
-131 EIAMGSYLSSSSFA
+131 EIALGSYLSSSSFS

-218 IQANTAEQ
+218 IQANTPEQ
-226 VDALQLTADSLLRE
+226 VDALQVTADSLLRE
-240 RYGLGADTDARY
+240 RYGLSADTTARY

-341 QIAAFFLAIL
+341 QITAFFLAIL

-357 IKLDTVVLALGFS
+357 IKLDTVILALGFS

>member
-1 LAGGVGGSQP
+1 MRLLGTAALALNRIWATKVRSLLTMLGVVIGVAAIVALTSIVDGASQ
-11 VVVSGSFSLS
+11 GINKSL
-21 STASH
+21 
-26 TGRTGAA
+26 
-33 APPAGWA
+33 
-40 SSGYNGSNGAT
+40 AT
-51 SSLFGGTFIGSGG
+51 LGTNQL
-64 SGAIADNITAM
+64 NITAM

-88 TELENV
+88 AELENV

-110 DTRVNARLV
+110 DTRVTARLV
-119 GVSSEYFEAVKP
+119 GVSSQYFEAVKP
-131 EIAMGSYLSSSSFA
+131 EIALGAYLSSSSFS

-159 DVGLTAD
+159 DVGLTTD

-218 IQANTAEQ
+218 IQANTPEQ
-226 VDALQLTADSLLRE
+226 VDALQVTADSLLRE
-240 RYGLGADTDARY
+240 RYGLGADTEARY

-357 IKLDTVVLALGFS
+357 IRLDTVLLALGFS

>member
-1 LAGGVGGSQP
+1 MRLLGTARLALNRIWATKVRSLLTMLGVVIGVAAIVALTSIVDGASQ
-11 VVVSGSFSLS
+11 GINKSL
-21 STASH
+21 
-26 TGRTGAA
+26 
-33 APPAGWA
+33 APLGP
-40 SSGYNGSNGAT
+40 NQ
-51 SSLFGGTFIGSGG
+51 L
-64 SGAIADNITAM
+64 NITAM
-75 APDALTELDANAL
+75 APDALSEQDAEALAALDG
-88 TELENV
+88 V
-94 SVMFVQSQNE
+94 SVMFVQTQNE

-110 DTRVNARLV
+110 DKRVNARLV
-119 GVSSEYFEAVKP
+119 GVSSQYFAAVKP
-131 EIAMGSYLSSSSFA
+131 DIALGSYLSDSTFA
-145 QTAKDVVFGADAAN
+145 ATSKDVVFGADAAN
-159 DVGLTAD
+159 DLGLTAD
-166 MLGQTVKL
+166 MLGRTVKL

-191 GTSGRVYVTLDS
+191 GTNGRVYVTLDA

-218 IQANTAEQ
+218 VQAETPEA
-226 VDALQLTADSLLRE
+226 VDALQLASDRLLRE
-240 RYGLGADTDARY
+240 RYGLGVDTDARY

-271 GLLLTGIAAISLIV
+271 GLLLTGIAGISLVV

-328 LSLAGGVIGLILG
+328 LSLAGGVVGLILG
-341 QIAAFFLAIL
+341 QIAAYFLAII
-351 GDWVFA
+351 GDWVFS
-357 IKLDTVVLALGFS
+357 IQLETVLLALGFS
-370 LLVGVVFGVWPA
+370 LVVGVVFGVWPA

>member
-1 LAGGVGGSQP
+1 MKLLGTATLALNRIWATKIRSLLTMLGVVIGVAAIVALTSIVDGASQ
-11 VVVSGSFSLS
+11 GINKSL
-21 STASH
+21 
-26 TGRTGAA
+26 
-33 APPAGWA
+33 
-40 SSGYNGSNGAT
+40 AT
-51 SSLFGGTFIGSGG
+51 LGTNQL
-64 SGAIADNITAM
+64 NITAM
-75 APDALTELDANAL
+75 APDSLTEQDAQELAA
-88 TELENV
+88 LENV
-94 SVMFVQSQNE
+94 SVMFVQSQIQ

-110 DTRVNARLV
+110 DKRVNARLV
-119 GVSSEYFEAVKP
+119 GVSAQYFEAVKP
-131 EIAMGSYLSSSSFA
+131 EIALGSYLSSSSIA
-145 QTAKDVVFGADAAN
+145 ATAKDVVFGADAAN
-159 DVGLTAD
+159 DLGLTKA

-191 GTSGRVYVTLDS
+191 GTSGRVYVPIDS

-226 VDALQLTADSLLRE
+226 VDTLQLQADVLLRE
-240 RYGLGADTDARY
+240 RYGLGKETTARY

-258 SLIAAVSSITDTL
+258 SLIAAVGSITATL

-328 LSLAGGVIGLILG
+328 LSLAGGVVGLILG
-341 QIAAFFLAIL
+341 EIAAFFLAVI
-351 GDWVFA
+351 GDWVFS
-357 IKLDTVVLALGFS
+357 IRLDTVGLALGFS